1 MSGLCAIF
9 WCLWDVLGTVFW
21 YSFTLSV
28 CGECFVSYFEWFLS
42 MFRVCFVSVCGEFFG
57 VFGVLW
63 AFLHYVVSVL
73 WAILSG
79 FWVCFEWNFEW
90 FCGVLSGLGAVLHCE
105 CFCVLWLVNVSHVTQ
120 LKQVIVCYDFWGKR
134 AIVWWVCVYY

>member
-1 MSGLCAIF
+1 MDSLVYYTFYGQVTNQSQHSILC
-9 WCLWDVLGTVFW
+9 D
-21 YSFTLSV
+21 
-28 CGECFVSYFEWFLS
+28 
-42 MFRVCFVSVCGEFFG
+42 
-57 VFGVLW
+57 LW

-79 FWVCFEWNFEW
+79 FWVCLEWNFEW

-120 LKQVIVCYDFWGKR
+120 LKQVIVCYDFWGKC
-134 AIVWWVCVYY
+134 AIVWWVCVLLILIII